1 MFRGGT
7 AASSDIAAGQVLVLA
22 TEGQR
27 TGPIQLV
34 PLGPADIVVSLLE
47 AGGAATAFGIA
58 FVR

>member
-27 TGPIQLV
+27 TGESNWFPW
-34 PLGPADIVVSLLE
+34 GPPTLS
-47 AGGAATAFGIA
+47 
-58 FVR
+58 